1 MLCLMGDMLKLIS
14 LVFGRNWDG
23 AAVRTSP
30 EQGGVAPENVRC
42 LVLWD
47 PSLSGNIG
55 LRGKIPPTARS
66 A

>member
-14 LVFGRNWDG
+14 LVFARNWDG

-30 EQGGVAPENVRC
+30 EQGGVAPENVRG

-47 PSLSGNIG
+47 PSLSWEHRFERKDG
-55 LRGKIPPTARS
+55 
-66 A
+66 